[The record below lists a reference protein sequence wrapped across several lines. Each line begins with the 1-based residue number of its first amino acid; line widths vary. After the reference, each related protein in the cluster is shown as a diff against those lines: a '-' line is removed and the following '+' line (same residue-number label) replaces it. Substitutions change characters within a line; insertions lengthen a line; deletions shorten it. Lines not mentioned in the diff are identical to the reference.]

1 MFSPLFSRKGI
12 SDSRLHLLLLV
23 LSLVLYKIYLLEI
36 NSRAIFNCQ
45 WCLTGKAIFFEL
57 QFVILLGTIHL
68 LAGFSRWYWLRG
80 ILRLTLI
87 AALIIMA
94 IDLMVLQ
101 QFLVRFTLH
110 EFSRFISEFS
120 AITDF
125 LKQLLA
131 NPWNAI
137 FSAAAISVILGIFS
151 RYLRDDH
158 VTSRSPVFLACF
170 GFCIFGFQYLKPVE
184 YHMPYLQNSIEAFF
198 STQTRNR
205 PYSENFTRNISA
217 ESNEQ
222 LQCYAGKGARPD
234 LILLVVESLS
244 MYHSALLSGINNWAP
259 QFDTLSQKGR
269 WFSNFYANGINT
281 EQGLIALHIGEPPI
295 AKGINGASEIGNSTA
310 LLFEQFLDPKDSLPR
325 MLNESGYHTV
335 FLTTGNLGFLGKGK
349 WLKNIGYNYIEGH
362 DAPYYT
368 GMKRFHFDA
377 PSDSALYGRALQ
389 ELATHN
395 QNKKMPVFMTL
406 ETVSTHHPFIDPE
419 SGTQSEELT
428 FRYADRQLGIFVKN
442 LESNGFFDNGYLLIV
457 SDHRAMVPMNQS
469 EIDRFGNRA
478 YTRIPFTIIGH
489 GLDEGEE
496 SGYFSQSDLL
506 PSLRHWLNEGYQ
518 CVSSNQGIFLPNAT
532 QMPACIV
539 THRSYNLDN
548 VFIHCGMEDYT
559 INLNGDHT
567 SYIDSIR
574 PSTDFLG
581 VIHRL
586 RLGKGY

>member
-1 MFSPLFSRKGI
+1 MN
-12 SDSRLHLLLLV
+12 SRLHLLLLI

-57 QFVILLGTIHL
+57 QFVIFLVTIHL

-80 ILRLTLI
+80 ILRLTVI

-101 QFLVRFTLH
+101 QFLVHFTLH
-110 EFSRFISEFS
+110 EFSRFVSEFS
-120 AITDF
+120 AIMDF

-131 NPWNAI
+131 NPWNTV
-137 FSAAAISVILGIFS
+137 FSAVAISAILGIFS
-151 RYLRDDH
+151 RYLRNDH
-158 VTSRSPVFLACF
+158 VTTRSPVFLACL
-170 GFCIFGFQYLKPVE
+170 GFCLFGFQFLKPVE
-184 YHMPYLQNSIEAFF
+184 YHTPYLQNSIEAFF

-205 PYSENFTRNISA
+205 PYSKNFSQKISE
-217 ESNEQ
+217 ESDRQ
-222 LQCYAGKGARPD
+222 LQCFAGKGMRPD

-244 MYHSALLSGINNWAP
+244 MYHSALFSGINNWVP
-259 QFDTLSQKGR
+259 QFDALSQKGR

-295 AKGINGASEIGNSTA
+295 AKGIDEANGMGSSTA

-325 MLNESGYHTV
+325 MLNELGYHTV

-349 WLKNIGYNYIEGH
+349 WLNNIGYNYIEGH

-377 PSDSALYGRALQ
+377 PSDSALYDRALQ
-389 ELATHN
+389 ELAAH
-395 QNKKMPVFMTL
+395 KKNEKIPIFMTL
-406 ETVSTHHPFIDPE
+406 ETVSTHHPYIDPE

-428 FRYADRQLGIFVKN
+428 FRYADHQLGVFVKN
-442 LESNGFFDNGYLLIV
+442 LESNGFFDNGYLMIV

-478 YTRIPFTIIGH
+478 YTRIPFSIIGH
-489 GLDEGEE
+489 GLGNGEE
-496 SGYFSQSDLL
+496 SNHFSQSDLL
-506 PSLRHWLNEGYQ
+506 PSLRHWLDKSYQ
-518 CVSSNQGIFLPNAT
+518 CVNFNQGIFLPSAT
-532 QMPACIV
+532 QIPACIF

-548 VFIHCGMEDYT
+548 VFVYCGMKDYT

-567 SYIDSIR
+567 NYINSSK
-574 PSTDFLG
+574 PSTDFLE

-586 RLGKGY
+586 RLSKGY